1 MLVIRSSP
9 LTMTCPCQIQ
19 ANHTK
24 INMHVKGTDRFKGK
38 CRKIRVTPYVQKNG
52 TYNLVN
58 FFPFVLVMTFTTYIK
73 KNLKK
78 STLTLNESKLRQSRS
93 TQSTN

>member
-52 TYNLVN
+52 TYNLIKISLCLSYDFYHTY
-58 FFPFVLVMTFTTYIK
+58 FF
-73 KNLKK
+73 